1 MSTNGQRMSARYK
14 GLEFSLKASSTVVAV
29 FLLAA
34 SMAAS
39 AATLGGT
46 VTNATTGKPAAGD
59 DVALL
64 SLSQGMQEIAR
75 SKTDAQGKFSFSF
88 ESNGT
93 PHMVRVTHDGVNYF
107 PQGGPAGPNV
117 STVDLTVY
125 DVAKNLPVSTTVDVM
140 RVQSDS
146 GALQVMQ
153 LIAVKNDS
161 SPARTVNS
169 DRGYAFSLP
178 EGAQIDEAVA
188 QAPSGMPVSSMPVP
202 DDKQKGTYYFAF
214 PLRPG
219 ETRFQLAYHLP
230 YSGELTIT
238 PKIFGDMQHFVVMMP
253 KSMSFEAK
261 NPSAFS
267 SMKDPQGGDALVEV
281 STQAKAG
288 SDLSFRV
295 KGTGLL
301 KDEAEQ
307 GQTTAQ
313 GGQVG
318 MQGGGAPDSRPGGGL
333 GRPID
338 TPDPLSNY
346 RWVILGALGVVL
358 AGGGY
363 LAVSRSKGA
372 GAPAGETEVDQI
384 VEEVEIPPKG
394 VAPSAAV
401 AVPASTAVTA
411 DRAPADRS
419 QMILEALKEEL
430 FQLEIERQ
438 QGSISQADYEKAKS
452 ALDQTLQRALARKKS
467 VTVS

>member
-1 MSTNGQRMSARYK
+1 
-14 GLEFSLKASSTVVAV
+14 
-29 FLLAA
+29 
-34 SMAAS
+34 MAAS

-59 DVALL
+59 DIALL
-64 SLSQGMQEIAR
+64 SLSQGMQEMAR
-75 SKTDAQGKFSFSF
+75 SKTDAQGKFSFNF
-88 ESNGT
+88 VSNGT

-107 PQGGPAGPNV
+107 PQSGPVGPNV
-117 STVDLTVY
+117 STVDVTVY
-125 DVAKNLPVSTTVDVM
+125 DVAKNLPVSTTVNVM

-153 LIAVKNDS
+153 LMAVKNDS
-161 SPARTVNS
+161 SPARTINS

-178 EGAQIDEAVA
+178 DGAQIDEAVA
-188 QAPSGMPVSSMPVP
+188 QAPNGMPVSSMPVP

-219 ETRFQLAYHLP
+219 ETRFQLAYHMP

-301 KDEAEQ
+301 KDETEQ
-307 GQTTAQ
+307 APAQ

-318 MQGGGAPDSRPGGGL
+318 MQGGGAPDNRPGGGL

-372 GAPAGETEVDQI
+372 PVSETDEML
-384 VEEVEIPPKG
+384 EEVEVAPKP

-401 AVPASTAVTA
+401 AAPASAPAAA
-411 DRAPADRS
+411 DRSNVDRSNVDRS

-438 QGSISQADYEKAKS
+438 QGSISQADYEKAKA
-452 ALDQTLQRALARKKS
+452 ALDQTLQRALSRKKS

>member
-1 MSTNGQRMSARYK
+1 
-14 GLEFSLKASSTVVAV
+14 LEFSLKVRYTLAAV
-29 FLLAA
+29 FLVAV
-34 SMAAS
+34 SVAAS

-64 SLSQGMQEIAR
+64 SLSQGMQETAR
-75 SKTDAQGKFSFSF
+75 VKTDAQGKFSFDV
-88 ESNGT
+88 ENNGM
-93 PHMVRVTHDGVNYF
+93 PHLVRATHEGVNYF
-107 PQGGPAGPNV
+107 PQSGPVGPNV
-117 STVDLTVY
+117 STVDITVY
-125 DVAKNLPVSTTVDVM
+125 DVSKNLPISTTVNVM
-140 RVQSDS
+140 RLQSD
-146 GALQVMQ
+146 GGTLQFMQ

-161 SPARTVNS
+161 SPGKTLNS
-169 DRGYAFSLP
+169 ERGYAFTLP
-178 EGAQIDEAVA
+178 EGAQIDEAAA
-188 QAPSGMPVSSMPVP
+188 QAPNGMPVSSMPVP
-202 DDKQKGTYYFAF
+202 DDKQKGTYYFPF

-230 YSGELTIT
+230 YSGEATIT
-238 PKIFGDMQHFVVMMP
+238 PKILSDMQHFVVMMP
-253 KSMSFEAK
+253 KSMVFEAK
-261 NPSAFS
+261 NPAAFS
-267 SMKDPQGGDALVEV
+267 SMNDPQGGEALVEV

-288 SDLSFRV
+288 ADLSFRV
-295 KGTGLL
+295 KGTGML
-301 KDEAEQ
+301 KDEAAQ
-307 GQTTAQ
+307 GQAPAQ

-318 MQGGGAPDSRPGGGL
+318 MQGGGAPDNRPGGGL

-372 GAPAGETEVDQI
+372 PAGQAEVDEI
-384 VEEVEIPPKG
+384 AEEIAVTPKP
-394 VAPSAAV
+394 VAPTAV
-401 AVPASTAVTA
+401 AVPASVGATA
-411 DRAPADRS
+411 DRSPADRS

-438 QGSISQADYEKAKS
+438 QGTISRAEYEKAKA

-467 VTVS
+467 ASS

>member
-1 MSTNGQRMSARYK
+1 LKVRYT
-14 GLEFSLKASSTVVAV
+14 LAAV
-29 FLLAA
+29 LLLAA
-34 SMAAS
+34 SMTAS

-64 SLSQGMQEIAR
+64 SLSQGMQEMAR
-75 SKTDAQGKFSFSF
+75 SKTDTQGKFSFSF

-93 PHMVRVTHDGVNYF
+93 PHLVRVTHDGVSYF
-107 PQGGPAGPNV
+107 PQTGPVGPNV
-117 STVDLTVY
+117 STVDVTVY
-125 DVAKNLPVSTTVDVM
+125 DVAKNLPVSTAVSVM
-140 RVQSDS
+140 RVQGDS

-153 LIAVKNDS
+153 LLAVKNDS
-161 SPARTVNS
+161 TPPRTLNT

-188 QAPSGMPVSSMPVP
+188 QAPNGMPVSSMPVP

-219 ETRFQLAYHLP
+219 ETRFQIAYHLP
-230 YSGELTIT
+230 YSGELTFT
-238 PKIFGDMQHFVVMMP
+238 PKIFSDMQHFVVMMP
-253 KSMSFEAK
+253 KSMTFEAK
-261 NPSAFS
+261 NPAAFS
-267 SMKDPQGGDALVEV
+267 PMNDPQGGDALVEV
-281 STQAKAG
+281 STQAKAE

-301 KDEAEQ
+301 KDETEQ
-307 GQTTAQ
+307 AAAPN
-313 GGQVG
+313 GQVG
-318 MQGGGAPDSRPGGGL
+318 MQGGGAPDNRPGGGL

-338 TPDPLSNY
+338 TPDPLSKY
-346 RWVILGALGVVL
+346 RWVILGVLGVVL

-363 LAVSRSKGA
+363 LAVSRAKNVPA
-372 GAPAGETEVDQI
+372 GAAEVDEI
-384 VEEVEIPPKG
+384 VDEIEVASKP
-394 VAPSAAV
+394 VASGAAV
-401 AVPASTAVTA
+401 LPATTAP
-411 DRAPADRS
+411 PADRT

-430 FQLEIERQ
+430 FQLEVELQ
-438 QGSISQADYEKAKS
+438 QGSISQADYQKAKA

>member
-1 MSTNGQRMSARYK
+1 LKARY
-14 GLEFSLKASSTVVAV
+14 T
-29 FLLAA
+29 LAA
-34 SMAAS
+34 ALLLIASMTAS

-46 VTNATTGKPAAGD
+46 VTNATTGKPAAGEE
-59 DVALL
+59 VVLL
-64 SLSQGMQEIAR
+64 SLSQGMQEAAR

-107 PQGGPAGPNV
+107 PPSGPVGPNV

-125 DVAKNLPVSTTVDVM
+125 DVAKNLPVSTTVSVM

-153 LIAVKNDS
+153 LLAVKNDS
-161 SPARTVNS
+161 TPPRTLNTE
-169 DRGYAFSLP
+169 RGYAFSLP

-188 QAPSGMPVSSMPVP
+188 QAPNGMPVSSMPVP
-202 DDKQKGTYYFAF
+202 DDKQKGIYYFAF

-219 ETRFQLAYHLP
+219 ETRFQIAYHLP
-230 YSGELTIT
+230 YSGEMTFT
-238 PKIFGDMQHFVVMMP
+238 PKISSDMQHFVVMMP
-253 KSMSFEAK
+253 KSMTFEAK
-261 NPSAFS
+261 NPAAFS
-267 SMKDPQGGDALVEV
+267 PMNDPQGGGALVEV

-301 KDEAEQ
+301 KDETEQ
-307 GQTTAQ
+307 TPAQ
-313 GGQVG
+313 GNAQVG
-318 MQGGGAPDSRPGGGL
+318 MQGGGAPDNRPGGGL

-338 TPDPLSNY
+338 TPDPLSKY

-363 LAVSRSKGA
+363 LAVSRSKSVPA
-372 GAPAGETEVDQI
+372 GAAEVDDI
-384 VEEVEIPPKG
+384 VDDIE
-394 VAPSAAV
+394 VAPKRVESAAV
-401 AVPASTAVTA
+401 AVPASS
-411 DRAPADRS
+411 APADRS
-419 QMILEALKEEL
+419 QMILEALKEEM
-430 FQLEIERQ
+430 FQLEVELQ
-438 QGSISQADYEKAKS
+438 QGSISQDDYQKAKA

>member
-1 MSTNGQRMSARYK
+1 MKARYT
-14 GLEFSLKASSTVVAV
+14 LAAV
-29 FLLAA
+29 LLLAA
-34 SMAAS
+34 SMTAS

-64 SLSQGMQEIAR
+64 SLSQGMQEAAR

-93 PHMVRVTHDGVNYF
+93 PHLVRVTHDGVNYF
-107 PQGGPAGPNV
+107 PQSGPVGPNV
-117 STVDLTVY
+117 STVDITVY
-125 DVAKNLPVSTTVDVM
+125 DVAKNLPVSTAVSVM

-153 LIAVKNDS
+153 LLAVKNDS
-161 SPARTVNS
+161 TPPRTLNT

-188 QAPSGMPVSSMPVP
+188 QAPNGMPVSSMPVP

-219 ETRFQLAYHLP
+219 ETRFQIAYHLP
-230 YSGELTIT
+230 YSGELTFT
-238 PKIFGDMQHFVVMMP
+238 PKIFSDMQHFVVMMP
-253 KSMSFEAK
+253 KSMTFEAK
-261 NPSAFS
+261 NPGAFS
-267 SMKDPQGGDALVEV
+267 TMNDPQGGDALVEV

-307 GQTTAQ
+307 APAPN
-313 GGQVG
+313 GQVG
-318 MQGGGAPDSRPGGGL
+318 MQGGGAAPDNRPGGGL

-338 TPDPLSNY
+338 TPDPLSKY
-346 RWVILGALGVVL
+346 RWIILGALGVVL

-363 LAVSRSKGA
+363 LAVSRSKS
-372 GAPAGETEVDQI
+372 APAGAVEVD
-384 VEEVEIPPKG
+384 EIG
-394 VAPSAAV
+394 DGIEVAPRPVISAA
-401 AVPASTAVTA
+401 AVPVATA
-411 DRAPADRS
+411 APADRS

-430 FQLEIERQ
+430 FQLEVELQ
-438 QGSISQADYEKAKS
+438 QGSISQADYQKAKA

>member
-1 MSTNGQRMSARYK
+1 LKVRYA
-14 GLEFSLKASSTVVAV
+14 LASVW
-29 FLLAA
+29 LLAA
-34 SMAAS
+34 TMAAS

-46 VTNATTGKPAAGD
+46 VTNATTGKPAVGA

-64 SLSQGMQEIAR
+64 SLSQGMQESAR
-75 SKTDAQGKFSFSF
+75 AKTDAQGKFSFSF

-93 PHMVRVTHDGVNYF
+93 PHLVRVTHDGVNYF
-107 PQGGPAGPNV
+107 PQSGPVGPNV
-117 STVDLTVY
+117 STVDITVY
-125 DVAKNLPVSTTVDVM
+125 DVAKNLPVATTVNVM
-140 RVQSDS
+140 RLQSDS

-153 LIAVKNDS
+153 LMAVKNDS
-161 SPARTVNS
+161 TPPRTLNS
-169 DRGYAFSLP
+169 DRGYAFTLP
-178 EGAQIDEAVA
+178 EDAQIDEAVA
-188 QAPSGMPVSSMPVP
+188 QAPNGMPVSSMPVP

-219 ETRFQLAYHLP
+219 ETRFQIAYHLP
-230 YSGELTIT
+230 YSGEFTFT
-238 PKIFGDMQHFVVMMP
+238 PKLFSDMQHFVVMMP
-253 KSMSFEAK
+253 KSMTFEAK

-267 SMKDPQGGDALVEV
+267 LMNDPQGGDARVEV

-288 SDLSFRV
+288 ADLSFRV

-301 KDEAEQ
+301 KDESEQ
-307 GQTTAQ
+307 APAQ

-318 MQGGGAPDSRPGGGL
+318 MQGGGAPDNRPGGGL

-338 TPDPLSNY
+338 TPDPLAKY

-363 LAVSRSKGA
+363 LAFSRSKGM
-372 GAPAGETEVDQI
+372 GAAQLEADGMEDLD
-384 VEEVEIPPKG
+384 
-394 VAPSAAV
+394 S
-401 AVPASTAVTA
+401 VPQPVASTMIAAASPVPTA
-411 DRAPADRS
+411 ATATDRS

-438 QGSISQADYEKAKS
+438 QGSIAQADYEKAKA
-452 ALDQTLQRALARKKS
+452 ALDQTLQRALARKKT

>member
-1 MSTNGQRMSARYK
+1 MKARYT
-14 GLEFSLKASSTVVAV
+14 LATVL
-29 FLLAA
+29 LLAA
-34 SMAAS
+34 SMTAS

-46 VTNATTGKPAAGD
+46 VTNATSGKPAAGD
-59 DVALL
+59 DIVLL
-64 SLSQGMQEIAR
+64 SLSQGMQEVAH
-75 SKTDAQGKFSFSF
+75 SKTDAQGKFSFNF

-107 PQGGPAGPNV
+107 PQSGPVGPNV
-117 STVDLTVY
+117 STVDVTVY
-125 DVAKNLPVSTTVDVM
+125 DVAKTLPVSTTVNVM
-140 RVQSDS
+140 RLQSDS

-153 LIAVKNDS
+153 LLAVKNDS
-161 SPARTVNS
+161 TPPRTLNT

-188 QAPSGMPVSSMPVP
+188 QAPNGMPVSSMPVP

-219 ETRFQLAYHLP
+219 ETRFQVAYHLP
-230 YSGELTIT
+230 YSGELTFT
-238 PKIFGDMQHFVVMMP
+238 PKVFSDMQHFVVMMP
-253 KSMSFEAK
+253 KSMTFEAK

-301 KDEAEQ
+301 KDETEQ
-307 GQTTAQ
+307 APAPN
-313 GGQVG
+313 GQVG
-318 MQGGGAPDSRPGGGL
+318 MQGGAAPDNRPGGGL

-338 TPDPLSNY
+338 TPDPLSKY

-363 LAVSRSKGA
+363 LTVSRSKNVPA
-372 GAPAGETEVDQI
+372 GVAEADGIGDEIEVAPEPVAPAATVPGAT
-384 VEEVEIPPKG
+384 
-394 VAPSAAV
+394 AP
-401 AVPASTAVTA
+401 TT
-411 DRAPADRS
+411 DRS
-419 QMILEALKEEL
+419 HMILEALKEEL
-430 FQLEIERQ
+430 FQLEVELQ
-438 QGSISQADYEKAKS
+438 QGSISQADYQKAKA

>member
-1 MSTNGQRMSARYK
+1 LKARYT
-14 GLEFSLKASSTVVAV
+14 LATVL
-29 FLLAA
+29 LLAA
-34 SMAAS
+34 SMTAS

-59 DVALL
+59 DIALL
-64 SLSQGMQEIAR
+64 SLSQGMQEMAH
-75 SKTDAQGKFSFSF
+75 SKTDAQGKFSFNF

-107 PQGGPAGPNV
+107 PQSGPVGPNV
-117 STVDLTVY
+117 STVDVTVY
-125 DVAKNLPVSTTVDVM
+125 DVAKTLPVSTTVNVM
-140 RVQSDS
+140 RLQSDS

-153 LIAVKNDS
+153 LLAVKNDS
-161 SPARTVNS
+161 TPPRTLNT

-188 QAPSGMPVSSMPVP
+188 QAPNGMPVSSMPVP

-219 ETRFQLAYHLP
+219 ETRFQVAYHLP
-230 YSGELTIT
+230 YSGELTFT
-238 PKIFGDMQHFVVMMP
+238 PKVFSDMQHFVVMMP
-253 KSMSFEAK
+253 KSMTFEAK

-301 KDEAEQ
+301 KDETEQ
-307 GQTTAQ
+307 APAPN
-313 GGQVG
+313 GQVG
-318 MQGGGAPDSRPGGGL
+318 MQGGAAPDNRPGGGL

-338 TPDPLSNY
+338 TPDPLSKY

-363 LAVSRSKGA
+363 LAVSRSKNVPTGA
-372 GAPAGETEVDQI
+372 AEVDDM
-384 VEEVEIPPKG
+384 VDEIE
-394 VAPSAAV
+394 VAPKQVTPAA
-401 AVPASTAVTA
+401 ATVPAATAP
-411 DRAPADRS
+411 PADRS
-419 QMILEALKEEL
+419 RMILEALKEEL
-430 FQLEIERQ
+430 FQLEVELQ
-438 QGSISQADYEKAKS
+438 QGSISQADYQKAKA

>member
-1 MSTNGQRMSARYK
+1 MKARSTA
-14 GLEFSLKASSTVVAV
+14 VAV

-59 DVALL
+59 DIALL

-75 SKTDAQGKFSFSF
+75 SKTDAQGKFSFNF

-93 PHMVRVTHDGVNYF
+93 PHMVRVTHDGVSYF
-107 PQGGPAGPNV
+107 PQSGPAGPNV
-117 STVDLTVY
+117 STVDVTVY
-125 DVAKNLPVSTTVDVM
+125 DVAKNLPVSTTVNVM

-161 SPARTVNS
+161 TPARTINS

-178 EGAQIDEAVA
+178 DGAQIDEAVA
-188 QAPSGMPVSSMPVP
+188 QAPNGMPVSSMPVP

-219 ETRFQLAYHLP
+219 ETRFQLAYHMP

-301 KDEAEQ
+301 KDETEQ
-307 GQTTAQ
+307 APAQ

-318 MQGGGAPDSRPGGGL
+318 MQGGAAPDNRPGGGL

-338 TPDPLSNY
+338 TPDPLAKY
-346 RWVILGALGVVL
+346 RWIILGALGVVL

-363 LAVSRSKGA
+363 LAVSRSKS
-372 GAPAGETEVDQI
+372 APAGEAEVDEI
-384 VEEVEIPPKG
+384 AEEVAVAPKR

-401 AVPASTAVTA
+401 AVPASTAVS
-411 DRAPADRS
+411 ADRS
-419 QMILEALKEEL
+419 QMLLEGLKEEI

-438 QGSISQADYEKAKS
+438 QGSISQADYEKAKA

>member
-1 MSTNGQRMSARYK
+1 MKARYT
-14 GLEFSLKASSTVVAV
+14 LAAV
-29 FLLAA
+29 LLLAA
-34 SMAAS
+34 SMTAS

-64 SLSQGMQEIAR
+64 SLSQGMQEAAR

-93 PHMVRVTHDGVNYF
+93 PHLVRVTHDGVNYF
-107 PQGGPAGPNV
+107 PQSGPVGPNV
-117 STVDLTVY
+117 STVDITVY
-125 DVAKNLPVSTTVDVM
+125 DVAKNLPVSTAVSVM
-140 RVQSDS
+140 RVQSDN

-153 LIAVKNDS
+153 LLAVKNDS
-161 SPARTVNS
+161 TPPRTLNT

-188 QAPSGMPVSSMPVP
+188 QAPNGMPVSSMPVT

-219 ETRFQLAYHLP
+219 ETRFQIAYHLP
-230 YSGELTIT
+230 YSGELTFT
-238 PKIFGDMQHFVVMMP
+238 PKIFSDMQHFVVMMP
-253 KSMSFEAK
+253 KSMTFEAK
-261 NPSAFS
+261 NPGAFS
-267 SMKDPQGGDALVEV
+267 TMNDPQGGDALVEV

-307 GQTTAQ
+307 APAPN
-313 GGQVG
+313 GQVG
-318 MQGGGAPDSRPGGGL
+318 MQGGGAAPDNRPGGGL

-338 TPDPLSNY
+338 TPDPLSKY
-346 RWVILGALGVVL
+346 RWIILGALGVVL

-363 LAVSRSKGA
+363 LAVSRSKS
-372 GAPAGETEVDQI
+372 APAGAVEVDEI
-384 VEEVEIPPKG
+384 GDEVD
-394 VAPSAAV
+394 VAPRPVISTAAAV
-401 AVPASTAVTA
+401 PVATA
-411 DRAPADRS
+411 APADRS

-430 FQLEIERQ
+430 FQLEVELQ
-438 QGSISQADYEKAKS
+438 QGSISQADYQKAKA

>member
-1 MSTNGQRMSARYK
+1 MYSRPFPAARK
-14 GLEFSLKASSTVVAV
+14 DRAPADKRLEFSLKARYAMAAV
-29 FLLAA
+29 WLLAA

-64 SLSQGMQEIAR
+64 SLSQGMQESAR
-75 SKTDAQGKFSFSF
+75 SKTDAQGKFAFSF
-88 ESNGT
+88 ESDGT
-93 PHMVRVTHDGVNYF
+93 QHLVRVTHAGVNYF
-107 PQGGPAGPNV
+107 PQSGPVGPNV
-117 STVDLTVY
+117 STVDITVY
-125 DVAKNLPVSTTVDVM
+125 DVAKNLPVATTVNVT
-140 RVQSDS
+140 RLQSDS

-153 LIAVKNDS
+153 LMAVKNDS
-161 SPARTVNS
+161 TPPRTLNS
-169 DRGYAFSLP
+169 DRGYAFTLP

-188 QAPSGMPVSSMPVP
+188 QAPNGMPVSSMPVP
-202 DDKQKGTYYFAF
+202 DDKQKGTYYFVF

-230 YSGELTIT
+230 YSGEFTFT
-238 PKIFGDMQHFVVMMP
+238 PKLFSDMQHFVVMMP
-253 KSMSFEAK
+253 KSMTFEAK

-267 SMKDPQGGDALVEV
+267 LMNDPQGGDARVEV

-288 SDLSFRV
+288 ADLSFRV

-307 GQTTAQ
+307 APAPN
-313 GGQVG
+313 GQVG
-318 MQGGGAPDSRPGGGL
+318 MQGGGAPDNRPGGGL

-338 TPDPLSNY
+338 TPDPLSKY

-363 LAVSRSKGA
+363 LAVSRSKGTGAKPEADDLEDLESVSQPMTRPAVA
-372 GAPAGETEVDQI
+372 GA
-384 VEEVEIPPKG
+384 
-394 VAPSAAV
+394 APISAA
-401 AVPASTAVTA
+401 
-411 DRAPADRS
+411 APANDRS
-419 QMILEALKEEL
+419 QMILDALKEEL
-430 FQLEIERQ
+430 FQLEVELQ
-438 QGSISQADYEKAKS
+438 QGSISQADYQKAKA

>member
-1 MSTNGQRMSARYK
+1 
-14 GLEFSLKASSTVVAV
+14 
-29 FLLAA
+29 
-34 SMAAS
+34 
-39 AATLGGT
+39 
-46 VTNATTGKPAAGD
+46 
-59 DVALL
+59 
-64 SLSQGMQEIAR
+64 
-75 SKTDAQGKFSFSF
+75 
-88 ESNGT
+88 
-93 PHMVRVTHDGVNYF
+93 
-107 PQGGPAGPNV
+107 
-117 STVDLTVY
+117 
-125 DVAKNLPVSTTVDVM
+125 
-140 RVQSDS
+140 
-146 GALQVMQ
+146 
-153 LIAVKNDS
+153 
-161 SPARTVNS
+161 
-169 DRGYAFSLP
+169 
-178 EGAQIDEAVA
+178 
-188 QAPSGMPVSSMPVP
+188 VP

-219 ETRFQLAYHLP
+219 ETRFQLAYHMP

-301 KDEAEQ
+301 KDETEQ
-307 GQTTAQ
+307 APAQ

-318 MQGGGAPDSRPGGGL
+318 MQGGGAPDNRPGGGL

-372 GAPAGETEVDQI
+372 PVSETDEML
-384 VEEVEIPPKG
+384 EEVEVAPKR

-401 AVPASTAVTA
+401 AAPASAPAAA
-411 DRAPADRS
+411 DRSNADRSNADRSNADRSNADRSNVDRSNVDRS

-438 QGSISQADYEKAKS
+438 QGSISQADYEKAKA
-452 ALDQTLQRALARKKS
+452 ALDQTLQRALSRKKS